1 MNAHVKTLLTLA
13 VLTVLVLVGITWGWS
28 ALTQPFPHTTA
39 EKPCYPT
46 TYQSGQRIAP
56 PRVMVNVYNASD
68 RVGLAERTMTELED
82 QGFGPGSVGNAPQ
95 GAVVHY
101 AQVWT
106 DDPSR
111 PDVRL
116 VMSRLGPHARIAQR
130 KTTTDGVL
138 VVVGPRYT
146 KLVKGLPSVKVRSTT
161 SICSP
166 PT

>member
-1 MNAHVKTLLTLA
+1 MATA
-13 VLTVLVLVGITWGWS
+13 AAS
-28 ALTQPFPHTTA
+28 AGEGGRYVT
-39 EKPCYPT
+39 
-46 TYQSGQRIAP
+46 
-56 PRVMVNVYNASD
+56 
-68 RVGLAERTMTELED
+68 
-82 QGFGPGSVGNAPQ
+82 GSVGNAPQ

-116 VMSRLGPHARIAQR
+116 VMSRLGPHARVAQR
-130 KTTTDGVL
+130 TTTTDGVL
-138 VVVGPRYT
+138 VVVGPRYK

-166 PT
+166 PA